1 MHEKLVQEGLSVTPN
16 FAALPPEF
24 SDWERARVALLPVP
38 YDGTASYV
46 PGARRGPQA
55 ILDASPQLELYDA
68 ELQVEPYRVG
78 ITTLPPLDVVIDP
91 EAMLARVERAVSLIA
106 KGEKFPVVLG
116 GDHSITV
123 GVVRALKERYGSLSV
138 LHLDAHADLRDEY
151 QGSRLSHA
159 CVARRLV
166 ELGCQVVQL
175 GVRSL
180 TREEAQWLR
189 KSEAITTVCTQ
200 ELAQDFTRAFQA
212 LDELSSPA
220 YITLDVDVF
229 DPSLMPATGTPE
241 PGGLSWYDVLR
252 VLRGTFERFEVIGC
266 DLVELAPIGGLIAPD
281 FTAARLVYKL
291 IGYWATSRGLL
302 RSDPDPHDEAR

>member
-1 MHEKLVQEGLSVTPN
+1 MGLHEKLVRGGPAVPQT

-55 ILDASPQLELYDA
+55 ILEASPQLELYDT

-91 EAMLARVERAVSLIA
+91 EAMLTRVEHAVSEIIQ
-106 KGEKFPVVLG
+106 GEKFPVVLG
-116 GDHSITV
+116 GDHSVTV
-123 GVVRALKERYGSLSV
+123 GIVRALKGRYSSLSV
-138 LHLDAHADLRDEY
+138 LQLDAHADLREEY
-151 QGSRLSHA
+151 QGSRFSHA

-166 ELGCQVVQL
+166 ELGCPVVQL
-175 GVRSL
+175 GIRSL

-189 KSEAITTVCTQ
+189 ESEAMAVTTAYAQ

-212 LDELSSPA
+212 LDELSSPV

-229 DPSLMPATGTPE
+229 DPSVMPATGTPE

-266 DLVELAPIGGLIAPD
+266 DLVELAPIGGLVAPD
-281 FTAARLVYKL
+281 FLAARLVYKL
-291 IGYWATSRGLL
+291 IGYWATSRKLL
-302 RSDPDPHDEAR
+302 AELR

>member
-1 MHEKLVQEGLSVTPN
+1 MDLHEKLVREELAVPQT

-24 SDWERARVALLPVP
+24 SDWERARTALLPVP

-55 ILDASPQLELYDA
+55 ILEASPQLELYDA

-91 EAMLARVERAVSLIA
+91 EAMLVRVEHAVSEIIR
-106 KGEKFPVVLG
+106 GEKFPVVLG

-123 GVVRALKERYGSLSV
+123 GVIRALQKRYSSLSV
-138 LHLDAHADLRDEY
+138 LQLDAHADLREEY
-151 QGSRLSHA
+151 QGSRFSHA

-175 GVRSL
+175 GIRSL

-189 KSEAITTVCTQ
+189 ESEAITTVCAQ

-212 LDELSSPA
+212 LDELSSPV

-229 DPSLMPATGTPE
+229 DPSVMPATGTPE

-252 VLRGTFERFEVIGC
+252 VLRGAFERFEVVGC
-266 DLVELAPIGGLIAPD
+266 DLVELAPIGGLVAPD
-281 FTAARLVYKL
+281 FLVARLVYKL
-291 IGYWATSRGLL
+291 IGYWATSRKLL
-302 RSDPDPHDEAR
+302 AELR